1 MKRVSDDLVPGAEVR
16 AVVLVEG
23 VSDRSALEVLAVR
36 RGRDLAGEGV
46 HVVAMDGATNV
57 GRFLDRYGPQGLG
70 VQIAGLYD
78 FAEERFFRR
87 GLERVGLGGE
97 VARIGLA
104 ALGFFVCT
112 ADLEDELIRAV
123 GAEEVERIV
132 EAEGGIRS
140 FRTLQKQPALRE
152 RSLHDQL
159 RRMMSGRSGGKD
171 RFARLMAGAVKL
183 DRVPEPL
190 DAVLE
195 YVRE

>member
-1 MKRVSDDLVPGAEVR
+1 MPHAGIR

-23 VSDRSALEVLAVR
+23 VSDRSALEVLAAR

-46 HVVAMDGATNV
+46 RVVAMDGATNI
-57 GRFLDRYGPQGLG
+57 GHFLDRYGPQGLDLR
-70 VQIAGLYD
+70 VAGLYD
-78 FAEERFFRR
+78 QAEERFFRR
-87 GLERVGLGGE
+87 GLERAGLADE

-104 ALGFFVCT
+104 GLGFFVCE

-123 GAEEVERIV
+123 GAEGVERIV
-132 EAEGGIRS
+132 EAVGGIKS

-159 RRMMSGRSGGKD
+159 RRLMGGRSGNKD
-171 RFARLMAGAVKL
+171 RYARLMAGAVEL
-183 DRVPEPL
+183 GRVPEPL
-190 DAVLE
+190 DAVLD